1 MTSMTG
7 MAASKPSRTETIALL
22 EGAVAQAGFIADEL
36 ECNSE
41 LEIYCKVHVGR
52 FELSVAKGWSDPG
65 FRVFAWIEIPQAL
78 KHSLTLG
85 ALAKH
90 CAVNGLALTAVEG
103 DDPALWQVETVVYT
117 SGFNAEC
124 LKELFGAF
132 ENCLTGVHALSRSLL
147 LARNLRV
154 VDT

>member
-1 MTSMTG
+1 MTG
-7 MAASKPSRTETIALL
+7 IAAAKPSRTETIALL
-22 EGAVAQAGFIADEL
+22 VGAVAQAGFSADEL
-36 ECNSE
+36 EWNSE

-90 CAVNGLALTAVEG
+90 CAVNGLALTELE
-103 DDPALWQVETVVYT
+103 DDPALWQVETVVYM
-117 SGFNAEC
+117 SGFNADC

-132 ENCLTGVHALSRSLL
+132 ENCLSGMHDLSRSLL
-147 LARNLRV
+147 LARNLRL